1 MEEIQRLAS
10 LTHSV
15 LLLLSFTCRRLELCS
30 ALLMNPDILILDEP
44 LRYAY
49 IAYDISHELSMHL
62 KLASLTHVVLF
73 FELVD

>member
-1 MEEIQRLAS
+1 MAS

-15 LLLLSFTCRRLELCS
+15 LLLLSFAYRRLELCS

-49 IAYDISHELSMHL
+49 IMMHL

>member
-1 MEEIQRLAS
+1 
-10 LTHSV
+10 
-15 LLLLSFTCRRLELCS
+15 
-30 ALLMNPDILILDEP
+30 MNPDILILDEP

-49 IAYDISHELSMHL
+49 ISYDISISHELSMHL